1 MMHHATKRLVHDLRR
16 DAQRYSAFGGPFR
29 NLGFWTVLTYRIGV
43 WARTLPKPLKLAVGV
58 PQRTL
63 DALWRIALN
72 VRISPTATIGPGLC
86 LIHPWSVIIGSCV
99 IGEDCLIFHEVTLG
113 TNANSEN
120 LFPTI
125 GNKVDIYVGAR
136 ILGRLTVGDGA
147 KIGANTVVLKSV
159 PSGSTVA
166 PPSSQIISA
175 AAVRAFGARPRTAS

>member
-1 MMHHATKRLVHDLRR
+1 M
-16 DAQRYSAFGGPFR
+16 
-29 NLGFWTVLTYRIGV
+29 
-43 WARTLPKPLKLAVGV
+43 
-58 PQRTL
+58 
-63 DALWRIALN
+63 WRIAFN
-72 VRISPTATIGPGLC
+72 VRISPAATIGPGLC

-125 GNKVDIYVGAR
+125 GNRVDIYVGAR
-136 ILGRLTVGDGA
+136 ILGRLTVGDGV

-166 PPSSQIISA
+166 PPSSRMISA
-175 AAVRAFGARPRTAS
+175 AAVKAFGTRPRAGQLRAAHPR